1 MDKYDQQLLQL
12 IYMFNSSAM
21 QGLGKVAN
29 PTGKVTRNL
38 EYVSQSIELM
48 EMLNVKT
55 KGNVAEDIEKMI
67 TQMISEL
74 KSNYVDEQSKLA
86 EDNHKEDLKAKKK
99 KSSNKNTKN
108 K

>member
-21 QGLGKVAN
+21 QGLGKVADS
-29 PTGKVTRNL
+29 TGKVTRNL
-38 EYVSQSIELM
+38 EYICQHVDLM
-48 EMLNVKT
+48 EMLSVKT
-55 KGNVAEDIEKMI
+55 KGNVSEVIEKMI

-74 KSNYVDEQSKLA
+74 KLNHVDEQSKLA
-86 EDNHKEDLKAKKK
+86 EDNHEEDLKAKKK
-99 KSSNKNTKN
+99 KSSNKKTKN